1 MVKVVYT
8 GPGNYHLRMGYTNKV
23 YAFTQ
28 ENNFT
33 QDLDRDTVYL
43 AIREEQSGE
52 YIKIE
57 WDPKAIP
64 RQKYKDPSVMSLG
77 DMKPEETKQ
86 ETTIENPSGEDTV
99 IDTDKITNDV
109 LGMKPEDI
117 EDLWAWIP
125 DTEETTPETTE
136 AIEDESIPEAGP
148 STIVAEVQ
156 TEVETKSTLS

>member
-8 GPGNYHLRMGYTNKV
+8 GPGNYHLRMGYTSKV
-23 YAFTQ
+23 YAFTP

-64 RQKYKDPSVMSLG
+64 RQKYKDLSVMSLG
-77 DMKPEETKQ
+77 EMKPEVSKQ
-86 ETTIENPSGEDTV
+86 ETIIENQGGKDIV
-99 IDTDKITNDV
+99 INTDKITDDI

-117 EDLWAWIP
+117 EDLWNWIL
-125 DTEETTPETTE
+125 D
-136 AIEDESIPEAGP
+136 IEESIPEAGP
-148 STIVAEVQ
+148 SIIVAEVQ